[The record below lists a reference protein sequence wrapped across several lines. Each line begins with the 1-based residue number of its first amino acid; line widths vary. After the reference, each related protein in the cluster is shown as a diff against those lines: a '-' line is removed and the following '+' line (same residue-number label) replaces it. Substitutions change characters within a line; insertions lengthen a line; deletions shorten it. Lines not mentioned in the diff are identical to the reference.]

1 MEHDITVE
9 IDAGL
14 DAVWTVLTDVER
26 WPEWT
31 RSTQNIV
38 VLGDG
43 RELQVGTRARVKQ
56 PRLPA
61 VVWEVTV
68 FEPSQ
73 TFVSQTRAG
82 GVASVA
88 AHRLKVGDRG
98 TVVVDLA
105 IRQSGPLA
113 PLAARP
119 MSRLTRRYLR
129 MEADGLKLRSETGDS
144 CS

>member
-14 DAVWTVLTDVER
+14 ERVWTVLTDVER

-31 RSTQNIV
+31 RSMQKIV

-43 RELQVGTRARVKQ
+43 RELQAGSRARVKQ

-61 VVWEVTV
+61 MVWEVTV
-68 FEPSQ
+68 FEPPQ
-73 TFVSQTRAG
+73 TFVWQTKSG
-82 GVASVA
+82 GVALVA
-88 AHRLKVGDRG
+88 VHRLKVGDRG

-105 IRQSGPLA
+105 IHQSGPLA
-113 PLAARP
+113 PLVARLT
-119 MSRLTRRYLR
+119 SRLTRRHLR
-129 MEADGLKLRSETGDS
+129 MEADGLKLRSETG
-144 CS
+144 